1 MLTPGL
7 VSITFRKL
15 APEEII
21 ELVRRAG
28 LKSIEWG
35 GDIHAPHGDVER
47 AKEVRRKTEAS
58 GLQVAA
64 YGSYYRLGK
73 SAKEGLEFGDVLNS
87 AVALGAPQIRVW
99 AGAKP
104 SAEADPEY
112 RREIADEAN
121 RIAEQA
127 AAAGL
132 GIAYEYHA
140 NTLTDTNESAQELLS
155 RTDHPNITTLWQPPN
170 GQSPEYCLEGLKA
183 VLPRLSNVHVFHW
196 WPTNKDRNLIEA
208 GTERWKPY
216 LDTIRSTG
224 RDHHLLIEFVKDNE
238 PENFLAD
245 AATLLRWIGKE

>member
-15 APEEII
+15 APVQVI
-21 ELVRRAG
+21 ELVQRAG

-35 GDIHAPHGDVER
+35 GDIHVPHGDLER
-47 AKEVRRKTEAS
+47 AKEVRRQTEAA
-58 GLQVAA
+58 GLEVAA

-73 SAKEGLEFGDVLNS
+73 SAHEGLEFTDVLNS
-87 AVALGAPQIRVW
+87 AVALGASRIRVW

-104 SAEADPEY
+104 SAEADEAY
-112 RREIADEAN
+112 RSEIASEAI
-121 RIAEQA
+121 RIAGQA
-127 AAAGL
+127 AAAGV

-140 NTLTDTNESAQELLS
+140 NTLTDTNESAQELLD
-155 RTDHPNITTLWQPPN
+155 RTDHPNITTLWQPP
-170 GQSPEYCLEGLKA
+170 GDQSAEYCLEGLKA
-183 VLPRLSNVHVFHW
+183 VLPRISNVHVFDW
-196 WPTNKDRNLIEA
+196 WPTNKDRNLLEA

-224 RDHHLLIEFVKDNE
+224 RDHHLLIEFVKDDD

-245 AATLLRWIGKE
+245 AATLRRWIA